1 MRLAAALL
9 LLIVLTMHQP
19 VLAGFAAVMMGEI
32 EPGGAIAPAAH
43 RAGDP
48 SDWSP
53 SVSSKA
59 AIDYRKGE
67 SE

>member
-1 MRLAAALL
+1 MKSFRQAFDVETVVGSVLSAI
-9 LLIVLTMHQP
+9 LIW
-19 VLAGFAAVMMGEI
+19 AVI
-32 EPGGAIAPAAH
+32 SPEPGGAIAPAAH